1 MKYKH
6 NIDYCFNN
14 KIAGNA
20 LDIESY
26 NSTLEKCNEISID
39 LQNQINNGELQLF
52 NPDCYN
58 NISDEMLS
66 VVDNIKANFKN
77 LLVLGTGGSTLCGQ
91 VLTGF
96 SEYHS
101 IHSDKTDVHFIEN
114 VDPDIFLSTLDNLE
128 LKDTYFLVVS
138 KSGSTLE
145 TISQFVVA
153 LSYISNEYGKD
164 RIKDHFCCIS
174 DDIASPLRRL
184 ADEYSIRVLEHE
196 RKIGGRFSL
205 LTNVGLIP
213 GLVAGIDA
221 NKLLKSAVSA
231 IEKSLSKDSEAMK
244 GAAINYEFMKKD
256 INIAVTLS
264 YVDRLKNFA
273 VWQRQIWSESLGK
286 EGKGSTPINSS
297 GTLDQ
302 HSQLQLY
309 LDGPDDKFFTVIL
322 LENYQKD
329 FKFDEDF
336 LHDEDLAYIRN
347 HNFSEVIKVSSIAT
361 RDTLIANNKPTRSI
375 EINRLDEEILGELII
390 QSIFETVYT
399 ASLLRLNAFDQ
410 PAVEEGKIL
419 AKKLLSSLS

>member
-1 MKYKH
+1 VKYKH

>member
-6 NIDYCFNN
+6 NIDYCFDN
-14 KIAGNA
+14 KIEGNA

-26 NSTLEKCNEISID
+26 NNTLKQCNEISID
-39 LQNQINNGELQLF
+39 LQNQINNGELELF
-52 NPDCYN
+52 NTDCYS
-58 NISDEMLS
+58 NIDTETLAI
-66 VVDNIKANFKN
+66 VDNIKTNFKN
-77 LLVLGTGGSTLCGQ
+77 LLILGTGGSTLCGQ

-96 SEYHS
+96 SEYQNL
-101 IHSDKTDVHFIEN
+101 HSDKTNVHFIEN
-114 VDPDIFLSTLDNLE
+114 VDPDIFLTTLDNLD
-128 LKDTYFLVVS
+128 LKDTYFLVIS

-153 LSYISNEYGKD
+153 LSYIDNEIGVEN
-164 RIKDHFCCIS
+164 IKNHFCCIS
-174 DDIASPLRRL
+174 DDIPSPLRRL
-184 ADEYSIRVLEHE
+184 ADEYSIKVLEHE

-213 GLVAGIDA
+213 GIVAGLDA
-221 NKLLKSAVSA
+221 NKLLDSAVLA
-231 IEKSLSKDSEAMK
+231 IDKCLSENSEAMK
-244 GAAINYEFMKKD
+244 GAAINYEFMKKN

-322 LENYQKD
+322 LENYQKE
-329 FKFDEDF
+329 FKFDSKF
-336 LHDEDLAYIRN
+336 LHDEELAYIRN

-375 EINRLDEEILGELII
+375 EINNLDEEILGQLIV

-399 ASLLRLNAFDQ
+399 ASLLQLNAFDQ